1 MSTEFFKRLHKS
13 RTEDDFKKVLKK
25 AKTDDVKAVIELTTK
40 IMSKK
45 IPLSKKYV
53 KIIMDNRH
61 RLRHLVHPK
70 YSIKSKK
77 RYLRQH
83 GGSLSNLLKSVAKVA
98 TPILKVVA
106 KSPILPRVT
115 SAASKASLFLKGGG
129 VGGSTASLAKA
140 GSSLSLMPKVR
151 LSARVPQMIDKGAG
165 KILQGINYSLKPV
178 KLAKKRVKRY
188 IKEHSD
194 PNKKNMIMIGA
205 TGGDVDK
212 TTKMFKAAP
221 KIGAGEAAKFQAAGP
236 HTIPS
241 TSSAVQFEHLPGLKL
256 FPDAKAS
263 QVITGSGRMYEKITR
278 NQVYKLANPAQL
290 KTEPFHKTQS
300 TLNLFEQPT
309 ATSSTMNLGGFRTPR
324 GDASEQTGS
333 THSLF
338 RGTARPPKISADPY
352 KGTAYSIYQKRAP
365 P

>member
-13 RTEDDFKKVLKK
+13 RTEDDFKKVMKK
-25 AKTDDVKAVIELTTK
+25 ANVEDVKAVIALTTRV
-40 IMSKK
+40 MSKK
-45 IPLSKKYV
+45 IPLSKKYI

-70 YSIKSKK
+70 YSMKSKQ

-98 TPILKVVA
+98 SPILKVVT

-115 SAASKASLFLKGGG
+115 RAASKASVCSRGG
-129 VGGSTASLAKA
+129 VGGSTTSLVKSA
-140 GSSLSLMPKVR
+140 SSLSHMPKVR
-151 LSARVPQMIDKGAG
+151 LSARVPQLIDKGAG
-165 KILQGINYSLKPV
+165 KILKGINYTLKP
-178 KLAKKRVKRY
+178 AKMAKRRVKRY

-194 PNKKNMIMIGA
+194 PNKKNMLMIGA
-205 TGGDVDK
+205 TGGEVAK
-212 TTKMFKAAP
+212 ITKMFKAAP
-221 KIGAGEAAKFQAAGP
+221 TIGAGEAEKFQAAGP

>member
-98 TPILKVVA
+98 TPMLKVVA

-115 SAASKASLFLKGGG
+115 RAASKISLASRGTTPA
-129 VGGSTASLAKA
+129 GSTALISRLRP
-140 GSSLSLMPKVR
+140 SSLTSL
-151 LSARVPQMIDKGAG
+151 S
-165 KILQGINYSLKPV
+165 
-178 KLAKKRVKRY
+178 
-188 IKEHSD
+188 
-194 PNKKNMIMIGA
+194 
-205 TGGDVDK
+205 
-212 TTKMFKAAP
+212 
-221 KIGAGEAAKFQAAGP
+221 
-236 HTIPS
+236 
-241 TSSAVQFEHLPGLKL
+241 
-256 FPDAKAS
+256 
-263 QVITGSGRMYEKITR
+263 
-278 NQVYKLANPAQL
+278 
-290 KTEPFHKTQS
+290 
-300 TLNLFEQPT
+300 QPT
-309 ATSSTMNLGGFRTPR
+309 RF
-324 GDASEQTGS
+324 
-333 THSLF
+333 
-338 RGTARPPKISADPY
+338 
-352 KGTAYSIYQKRAP
+352 
-365 P
+365 